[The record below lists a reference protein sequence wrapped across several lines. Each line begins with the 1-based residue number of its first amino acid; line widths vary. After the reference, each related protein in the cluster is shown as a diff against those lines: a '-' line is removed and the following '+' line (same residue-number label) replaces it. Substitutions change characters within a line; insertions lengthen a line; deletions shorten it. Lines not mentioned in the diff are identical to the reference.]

1 MKKSIYEFLMSIFCK
16 LASTSFCPILEQ
28 VFKSGAVCSI
38 SVHRRHYAMFRAA
51 PHRL

>member
-16 LASTSFCPILEQ
+16 LALTSFCS
-28 VFKSGAVCSI
+28 VFKHCFQAEAVCSI
-38 SVHRRHYAMFRAA
+38 SAHRRHYAMFRAA